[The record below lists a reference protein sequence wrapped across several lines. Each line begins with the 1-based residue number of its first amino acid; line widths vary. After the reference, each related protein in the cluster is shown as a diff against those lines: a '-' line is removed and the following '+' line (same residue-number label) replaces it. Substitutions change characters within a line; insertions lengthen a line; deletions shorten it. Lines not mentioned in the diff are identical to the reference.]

1 MASAG
6 IAITT
11 NAESAQ
17 PRASYRALARADVW
31 INRVYTA
38 RCNPFYH
45 SGATTV
51 ALLAVL
57 LITGIYLLLFYRIGA
72 PYASVRA
79 IHEQVWLGRWIR
91 GVHRF
96 ASDAAVV
103 MSAVHAFRM
112 YAQRRTWGPRALAW
126 ISGVFLVAIFLVS
139 GWTGYVL
146 VWDAQ
151 ARLIA
156 QEGARWLDILPIFS
170 EPIGRTFVGEQALP
184 SAFFFINLFAHI
196 ALPIGLGV
204 LLWVHVARVA
214 RPVLLPVRPVLWGT
228 LAGLFVL
235 AIVWPAPL
243 PPEASFLRFGERVPL
258 DWFFNFWLPLTTP
271 LPALAVWIAGML
283 LTAALCLVPRF
294 TRPRPTALPAPATVN
309 ERTCTGCEQ
318 CVKDCPYD
326 AIEMIARTGDRVGM
340 VAYVKTDLC
349 TSCGICIG
357 SCPPMASGPLGIT
370 ARNQLADVRAFLA
383 QSQPGASDV
392 VIVGCTW
399 SGARDVAQQTGA
411 NFFPLECV
419 GTLHSSTVEH
429 LLRGGAGG
437 VLVVGCAEHDGR
449 TREGVTWTEQ
459 RLFEGRKAELKER
472 VDRNRIRLVQ
482 ASLGETAVFHDAA
495 RVFAAEIAALAD
507 ANDEEAVDLLAAC
520 KQGALPEVL

>member
-1 MASAG
+1 MDA
-6 IAITT
+6 
-11 NAESAQ
+11 
-17 PRASYRALARADVW
+17 W
-31 INRVYTA
+31 INRIYTT
-38 RCNPFYH
+38 RFNPLYH
-45 SGATTV
+45 SGASTV

-103 MSAVHAFRM
+103 MAAIHAFRM

-126 ISGVFLVAIFLVS
+126 VSGVFLLGIFLVS

-151 ARLIA
+151 AKLIA
-156 QEGARWLDILPIFS
+156 QEGARWLDVLPIFS
-170 EPIGRTFVGEQALP
+170 EPISRTFVGERALP
-184 SAFFFINLFAHI
+184 SAFFFVNLFAHI

-214 RPVLLPVRPVLWGT
+214 RPVLLPVRPVLWGLVGGLT
-228 LAGLFVL
+228 LL
-235 AIVWPAPL
+235 AVVWPAPL
-243 PPEASFLRFGERVPL
+243 PPEADLLRFGERVPL

-271 LPALAVWIAGML
+271 LPAIAVWIAGL
-283 LTAALCLVPRF
+283 VLTTAVCVIPWL
-294 TRPRPTALPAPATVN
+294 TRPRVEALPAPAVVN

-326 AIEMIARTGDRVGM
+326 AIEMIARTDGRASQ
-340 VAYVKTDLC
+340 VAHVKTDLC

-357 SCPPMASGPLGIT
+357 SCPPMAIGPLGIT
-370 ARNQLADVRAFLA
+370 ARDQLAEVRAFIA
-383 QSQPGASDV
+383 REAPAESDV
-392 VIVGCTW
+392 VMVGCTW
-399 SGARDVAQQTGA
+399 SAARHLAEQSGAR
-411 NFFPLECV
+411 FFPVSCV

-449 TREGVTWTEQ
+449 TREGVTWAQQ
-459 RLFEGRKAELKER
+459 RLFEGRPADLKER
-472 VDRNRIRLVQ
+472 VDKSRVRLVQ
-482 ASLGETAVFHDAA
+482 ASLGEGVALHNAA
-495 RVFAAEIAALAD
+495 LVFAAEIEALASTG
-507 ANDEEAVDLLAAC
+507 EETFDLVAAC
-520 KQGALPEVL
+520 KAGAVSEES

>member
-1 MASAG
+1 M
-6 IAITT
+6 
-11 NAESAQ
+11 
-17 PRASYRALARADVW
+17 
-31 INRVYTA
+31 
-38 RCNPFYH
+38 NPLYH

-57 LITGIYLLLFYRIGA
+57 VVTGIYLLLFYRIGT

-96 ASDAAVV
+96 ASDAGVV
-103 MSAVHAFRM
+103 MAGIHAFRM

-126 ISGVFLVAIFLVS
+126 ISGVFLLGIFLVS

-151 ARLIA
+151 ALLIA

-170 EPIGRTFVGEQALP
+170 EPIGRTFVGERALP

-228 LAGLFVL
+228 CVGLVIL

-243 PPEASFLRFGERVPL
+243 PPEASLLRFGERVPL
-258 DWFFNFWLPLTTP
+258 DWFFNFWLPLTRP
-271 LPALAVWIAGML
+271 LPAAAVWGLGIL
-283 LTAALCLVPRF
+283 ITVALCLVPRL
-294 TRPRPTALPAPATVN
+294 TRPETEALPAPATEN
-309 ERTCTGCEQ
+309 ERTCTACEQ

-326 AIEMIARTGDRVGM
+326 AIEMGARTDGRDGL
-340 VAYVKTDLC
+340 VARVKTELC

-357 SCPPMASGPLGIT
+357 SCPPMAIGALGIT
-370 ARNQLADVRAFLA
+370 ARDQLAEVRAFVA
-383 QSQPGASDV
+383 REEPGPNDV

-399 SGARDVAQQTGA
+399 SAARAFAERTGA
-411 NFFPLECV
+411 DFFGVSCV

-429 LLRGGAGG
+429 LLRAGAGG

-449 TREGVTWTEQ
+449 TREGVTWTQE
-459 RLFEGRKAELKER
+459 RLFEGRKADLKDR
-472 VDRNRIRLVQ
+472 VDKSRVRLVQ
-482 ASLGETAVFHDAA
+482 ASLAEGAHLHDAA
-495 RVFAAEIAALAD
+495 KLFAAEIEALGEGAID
-507 ANDEEAVDLLAAC
+507 IDLVEVCKTGTMPAVS
-520 KQGALPEVL
+520 